1 MRSQNFSFRV
11 ILCKFVRF
19 MAKPCQEAVFGAQ
32 KAENGAKNSEAA
44 HATKHRE
51 EKELKFLC
59 HQKI

>member
-1 MRSQNFSFRV
+1 
-11 ILCKFVRF
+11 

-51 EKELKFLC
+51 EKELKFIC